1 MTNTQVCSWV
11 HFTNAPS
18 ELYLATATD
27 GAEKELVSQSSGAAL
42 GDVAGQVIS
51 GMDFQVGDGSILTYI
66 QITDSSGG
74 QTINV
79 KGGERS
85 ATQSAFGNMNITLAG
100 LSIPVHRGQS
110 LNAMTAD

>member
-1 MTNTQVCSWV
+1 MTNTAALAWV

-18 ELYLATATD
+18 ELYLATTTD
-27 GAEKELVSQSSGAAL
+27 GAEKELTSQSAGAAI

-51 GMDFQVGDGSILTYI
+51 GIDAQVGDGSILTYV

-85 ATQSAFGNMNITLAG
+85 PTQSAFGNMNITLAG
-100 LSIPVHRGQS
+100 LSIPVQRGQS